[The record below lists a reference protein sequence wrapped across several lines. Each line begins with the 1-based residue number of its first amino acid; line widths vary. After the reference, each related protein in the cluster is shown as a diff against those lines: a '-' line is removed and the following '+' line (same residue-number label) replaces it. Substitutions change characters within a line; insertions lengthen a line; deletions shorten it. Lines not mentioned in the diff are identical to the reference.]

1 MDIFLVL
8 EGLQQPAQAIAD
20 RRLLRHRTVLE
31 QLAIARLVMAQD
43 NVQLVHLAAGALD
56 QVDVAG
62 VQRVKFT
69 KHHADFN
76 LFTRELQPEKT
87 VQRLELLRARAFDLV
102 VQQLAEIA
110 FGHAAGIRHLLQ
122 STALLLNGRLQ
133 VIKLRHGYLRLVC

>member
-1 MDIFLVL
+1 
-8 EGLQQPAQAIAD
+8 
-20 RRLLRHRTVLE
+20 
-31 QLAIARLVMAQD
+31 MAQD

-110 FGHAAGIRHLLQ
+110 FGHAAGIRHLL
-122 STALLLNGRLQ
+122 NGRLQ
-133 VIKLRHGYLRLVC
+133 VIKLRHGPLRLVC